1 MATSRT
7 GTGAW
12 KRVRDQALAMA
23 LERGQHACPIC
34 RRPMDWTRSLT
45 PRSPEVD
52 HIKPHAL
59 GGKDTLDNVRVI
71 CRECNGKLGAQTA
84 NARRALRMR
93 NLKRTTPPTAFDW

>member
-12 KRVRDQALAMA
+12 KRIR
-23 LERGQHACPIC
+23 RHAITAAQETGAPCPIC
-34 RRPMDWTRSLT
+34 RRPFDWTRSLT

-59 GGKDTLDNVRVI
+59 GGTDTLDNVRVI
-71 CRECNGKLGAQTA
+71 CRECNVKLGAQVA
-84 NARRALRMR
+84 NARRALRQR